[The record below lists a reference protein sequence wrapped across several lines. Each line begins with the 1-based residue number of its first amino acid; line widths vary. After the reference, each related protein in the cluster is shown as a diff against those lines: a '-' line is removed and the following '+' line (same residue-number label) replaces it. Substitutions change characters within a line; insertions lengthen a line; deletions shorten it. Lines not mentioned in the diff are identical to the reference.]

1 MQKRERADGEPA
13 SGRPKRAAA
22 AAAAAAIAAGAPAPV
37 RQKKGTPSPP
47 DRKLAKTT
55 RREEEMPQ
63 AAAAQAL
70 QESAG
75 EQRERGQ
82 AQGPPPPLPAEQ
94 QHAEQH
100 QEQQVLPK
108 QHLPGEQQQQQ
119 RQRQPAVPPPVA
131 PWVSPHRDAF
141 APSLE
146 WGYQHLLPVA
156 ELRLRQAQRRR
167 QQCQQLIAS
176 LMQTAQE
183 VGMHLTVLQAA
194 AAQAAS
200 GLPGMSPGPF
210 IPVAPQP
217 LGGAGGGKRAAT
229 GGGGGKSAATSGGGG
244 SKHNPATCKVRNC
257 LRCTAAARAQASME
271 GSMPISASA
280 AAGVLPTPGST
291 PGGTPRVGQRRR
303 RQGSPAQLPGA
314 PALQG
319 APSASSG
326 GSGMAPAVGPPA
338 MSAEALMLWELHQQL
353 DTLVCAAICEALPA
367 QPAAQEAIAVWCEQ
381 SGCSTAAEVAT
392 VLDSS
397 QQVWNMAVTATKD
410 VGAKLLHWAAFL
422 QACKRAAGLAT

>member
-1 MQKRERADGEPA
+1 
-13 SGRPKRAAA
+13 
-22 AAAAAAIAAGAPAPV
+22 
-37 RQKKGTPSPP
+37 
-47 DRKLAKTT
+47 
-55 RREEEMPQ
+55 
-63 AAAAQAL
+63 
-70 QESAG
+70 
-75 EQRERGQ
+75 
-82 AQGPPPPLPAEQ
+82 
-94 QHAEQH
+94 
-100 QEQQVLPK
+100 
-108 QHLPGEQQQQQ
+108 
-119 RQRQPAVPPPVA
+119 
-131 PWVSPHRDAF
+131 
-141 APSLE
+141 
-146 WGYQHLLPVA
+146 
-156 ELRLRQAQRRR
+156 
-167 QQCQQLIAS
+167 
-176 LMQTAQE
+176 
-183 VGMHLTVLQAA
+183 MHLTVLQAA

-353 DTLVCAAICEALPA
+353 DTLG
-367 QPAAQEAIAVWCEQ
+367 
-381 SGCSTAAEVAT
+381 GCFG
-392 VLDSS
+392 
-397 QQVWNMAVTATKD
+397 W
-410 VGAKLLHWAAFL
+410 GW
-422 QACKRAAGLAT
+422 GL